1 MGVWFQLGTRCQKTL
16 LMATSV
22 WNSLGSAGKWTEY
35 QIVKGGTTTLKKTCQ
50 DNRTNTRKGGLQI
63 CMYSPSD
70 LVYWYS
76 NTLLFVALKCPSM
89 FVYVIF
95 NQSSSTSDH
104 FCGCCIIPY
113 LHWIVSTEQCSEYT
127 VLYVLQ
133 VFIPSSLVLISTK
146 TMTRL
151 LPVTEILYMC
161 KYILLYIYYI
171 YIYLYIHTFHTSV
184 RSLQV
189 RTMQKTVMHKSL
201 TDYMNTYTKHARN

>member
-1 MGVWFQLGTRCQKTL
+1 M
-16 LMATSV
+16 

-95 NQSSSTSDH
+95 NQSYSTSDH

-161 KYILLYIYYI
+161 KYIYI
-171 YIYLYIHTFHTSV
+171 YIYIYIFIHPHIS
-184 RSLQV
+184 
-189 RTMQKTVMHKSL
+189 HKCEITPGSHHAKNCYCNAQI
-201 TDYMNTYTKHARN
+201 TDWLHEYVHQTRN

>member
-1 MGVWFQLGTRCQKTL
+1 MSRQPDQHEERRIANL
-16 LMATSV
+16 
-22 WNSLGSAGKWTEY
+22 
-35 QIVKGGTTTLKKTCQ
+35 
-50 DNRTNTRKGGLQI
+50 
-63 CMYSPSD
+63 YSPSD
-70 LVYWYS
+70 LVYWHS

-95 NQSSSTSDH
+95 NQSSSTSYP

-113 LHWIVSTEQCSEYT
+113 LHWIVSTEQCSECT

-161 KYILLYIYYI
+161 KYIYIHIYI

-189 RTMQKTVMHKSL
+189 RTMQKNCYCNAQI
-201 TDYMNTYTKHARN
+201 TDWLHEYVHRTHN

>member
-1 MGVWFQLGTRCQKTL
+1 MLLILTVSCMTCSRSQLLITVCTMGVWFQLGTRCQKTL

-63 CMYSPSD
+63 CIAHPTLFTD
-70 LVYWYS
+70 TL

-89 FVYVIF
+89 FVYAIF
-95 NQSSSTSDH
+95 NQSSSTSYP

-151 LPVTEILYMC
+151 LPVTEILYN
-161 KYILLYIYYI
+161 
-171 YIYLYIHTFHTSV
+171 V
-184 RSLQV
+184 
-189 RTMQKTVMHKSL
+189 
-201 TDYMNTYTKHARN
+201 